1 MTESPLEQ
9 EPQRHTGYLIRRAQQ
24 AHLAAW
30 TRIVSTEISSVQYA
44 ILVTLDRL
52 GEASQRE
59 LCDEIDLDRSTI
71 ADLVSRMERRDLI
84 ARQRS
89 REDARRNT
97 VTLTDH
103 GRAERIRL
111 RPLVAQVEDALTGA
125 LTPEMRTGLREAL
138 RAVLQTRP
146 HDS

>member
-1 MTESPLEQ
+1 VTESPLEQ

-30 TRIVSTEISSVQYA
+30 TRIVSPEISSVQYA

-125 LTPEMRTGLREAL
+125 LTPDMRTGLREAL
-138 RAVLQTRP
+138 RAVLQTRAE
-146 HDS
+146 

>member
-125 LTPEMRTGLREAL
+125 LTPDMRTGLREAL
-138 RAVLQTRP
+138 RAVLQTRAE
-146 HDS
+146 